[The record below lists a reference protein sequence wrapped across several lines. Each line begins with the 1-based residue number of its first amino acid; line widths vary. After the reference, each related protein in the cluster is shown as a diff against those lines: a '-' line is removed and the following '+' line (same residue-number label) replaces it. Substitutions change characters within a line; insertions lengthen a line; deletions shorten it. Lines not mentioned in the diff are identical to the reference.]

1 MGKRQS
7 AVGSGGSAVKAI
19 RVPLLARQPARWST
33 LRRLMLGAQLATLA
47 LSVFPGGILAAE
59 SVAKKVGGVLIPPP
73 AGGLVDVSELSEEFR
88 QLAKAGLE
96 SGQVPIGLYFLP
108 SQIAVRTNQLRSPTG
123 RAHIMLSYVSEES
136 AKKGF
141 NDEMGLAERDFQ
153 VMRFSSKEMQELI
166 EFGGKD
172 VRAIPGLPRL
182 NLKGMT
188 FIEKDLPRDRP
199 GYVIAL
205 ANASADF
212 GGSQM
217 VYTIVYCVGWQRVKD
232 RIIQLVYSVTFK
244 DEKSIVGLL

>member
-1 MGKRQS
+1 
-7 AVGSGGSAVKAI
+7 
-19 RVPLLARQPARWST
+19 
-33 LRRLMLGAQLATLA
+33 MLGAQVAALA
-47 LSVFPGGILAAE
+47 LLVFPGGVSAAE
-59 SVAKKVGGVLIPPP
+59 GVAKRVGGVLIPPP

-88 QLAKAGLE
+88 QLARAGLE

-123 RAHIMLSYVSEES
+123 RAHILLSYASEEL

-141 NDEMGLAERDFQ
+141 NDEMSVAERDFP

-182 NLKGMT
+182 NLKGMAY
-188 FIEKDLPRDRP
+188 IEKDLPRDRP

-212 GGSQM
+212 RGSRM
-217 VYTIVYCVGWQRVKD
+217 DYTLVYCVGWQRIKD
-232 RIIQLVYSVTFK
+232 RILQLVYSVAFK
-244 DEKSIVGLL
+244 DEKSIELGRKGLREWFSLVEKANVGVK